1 MKTIGIIGGLGPET
15 TAKFYLEVIKGCEQ
29 KSRIQ
34 RPPMLIWN
42 VPLMYSLEDEVLLEG
57 KDVERL
63 IPILVEAAQILQ
75 QGGADFLVIPCN
87 TVHLFIE
94 EVRNSV
100 KIPVISIVEETTNL
114 LNNNGVSNVG
124 LLATGITIDQKLY
137 GDSLEAASI
146 VYTVPIESDQKVLG
160 QIIHNLVN
168 NKREPDDQ
176 TKYNTIIDHLLSK
189 GSKTLL
195 LACTDLQLLDNKF
208 PNVEVYDTM
217 NILVNS
223 TIEKLLD

>member
-15 TAKFYLEVIKGCEQ
+15 TAKFYLEIIKGCEQ
-29 KSRIQ
+29 KNRIQ

-100 KIPVISIVEETTNL
+100 KIPVISIVEETINL
-114 LNNNGVSNVG
+114 LNNSGVSNVG

-168 NKREPDDQ
+168 NKREPDNQ
-176 TKYNTIIDHLLSK
+176 TKYNTIIDHLLAS

-223 TIEKLLD
+223 TVEKLLD